1 MRKYRVLHVLLGIA
15 SATLILLSV
24 IFYAANVSG
33 TRRYERYNGD
43 IIKYSIVDN
52 LLDPFDLIAGLM
64 FYLGILCLIGAF
76 VMAMIMVVR
85 IIKNPTEYVELKERR
100 ERRRAWRKQSK
111 IDNIKCYDSDRLLS
125 TISLCQ
131 AMIRLVYVVMSLL
144 VLGSLIYFV
153 IEWADYGIST
163 ALSMLLACLCLIA
176 FCFLIFGLPTL
187 CLVRHSKLIMQI
199 LEERSRGTTK
209 MEEYK
214 ARLASSRVVNVVIL
228 CVLTI
233 LVPAIICGTLLSGG
247 SSSGGDSTKYVAC
260 GYCDREFPQSSAD
273 GKSISRRKLC
283 ENCYNNM
290 NHMQDALDSWKS
302 EHGDQ

>member
-15 SATLILLSV
+15 SSTLILLSV
-24 IFYAANVSG
+24 IFYAANVGG
-33 TRRYERYNGD
+33 TRRYEWYNGD

-52 LLDPFDLIAGLM
+52 LLDPFDRIAGLM
-64 FYLGILCLIGAF
+64 FDLGILCLIAAF
-76 VMAMIMVVR
+76 VMAVIMVVN
-85 IIKNPTEYVELKERR
+85 IIKDPGEYVDFKERR

-111 IDNIKCYDSDRLLS
+111 LDNIKCFDSDQLLRTVS
-125 TISLCQ
+125 ICQ

-144 VLGSLIYFV
+144 TVGSLIYFV

-199 LEERSRGTTK
+199 LEERSRGTAK

-233 LVPAIICGTLLSGG
+233 LVPAIICGSLISGG
-247 SSSGGDSTKYVAC
+247 SSGDDKTRTVSC
-260 GYCDREFPQSSAD
+260 GYCDREFSISSSD

-290 NHMQDALDSWKS
+290 NHMQDALDSW
-302 EHGDQ
+302 QN